1 MSYYKELKILGFRG
15 FSQECKIEFAIP
27 NQKEE
32 GSGLTILMGENN
44 SGKTSILEALRMID
58 IAKSNGNQ
66 IEISEGKRNRING
79 SSVKITLI
87 TEKEEEI
94 VLTTEDDS
102 PSAKLKFEKEI
113 MNKNNIYALKSKRE
127 MLTFD
132 YTSNGPLSKKQIR
145 EYSLDRDSHSNRV
158 REMFWSRL
166 KDIEKKNKKKEYSE
180 LIDAI
185 IGKKLEWVLEVNDAE
200 QNYIKYKINEKENHN
215 SEGIGDGIINV
226 FFLAEKLFESE
237 KGDLIVIDEP
247 ELSLHPSLQKNV
259 LKKLLK
265 VSKDRQIIIS
275 THSPYFID
283 SKAIINGA
291 KLIRIVKEE
300 EGIECYSL
308 NNVEIFKKSMENFSN
323 PHILG
328 LVAKEIFF
336 SGDKIILV
344 EGQEDV
350 VYYKKIFDE
359 FINVDTENDL
369 KEKTEK
375 VKNFLFGW
383 GCGGAENARNILEMF
398 REFGY
403 KKIFCILDGDK
414 KDKMEGLKKEYPE
427 YRFTTISKD
436 DIRDKKGKLKKKE
449 IEIIFGIFNSEKD
462 ENKRRRLED
471 LGSKEGLLKENGDF
485 KNNESKE
492 EMKEL
497 ILCMYDYFFEKQ

>member
-27 NQKEE
+27 NEKE
-32 GSGLTILMGENN
+32 GSGLTILVGENN
-44 SGKTSILEALRMID
+44 SGKTSILETLRMLD
-58 IAKSNGNQ
+58 IAKKNSNT
-66 IEISEGKRNRING
+66 IVISEGRRNSKN
-79 SSVKITLI
+79 SDSAKIVLI
-87 TEKEEEI
+87 TQEG
-94 VLTTEDDS
+94 
-102 PSAKLKFEKEI
+102 KEI
-113 MNKNNIYALKSKRE
+113 ILSTNGDTPNAILKMDNDTQLKIYSLKSKRE

-132 YTSNGPLSKKQIR
+132 FTSNNSLSREQIN
-145 EYSLDRDSHSNRV
+145 EYSLNRDSHSNR
-158 REMFWSRL
+158 EGENFWLRL
-166 KDIEKKNKKKEYSE
+166 KDIEKTNKKEEYSQ
-180 LIDAI
+180 LINEI
-185 IGKKLEWVLEVNDAE
+185 IGKKLKWVLEVNDAG

-226 FFLAEKLFESE
+226 FFLIEKLFESK

-291 KLIRIVKEE
+291 KLIRIVKKE

-359 FINVDTENDL
+359 FINVDAENDL

-414 KDKMEGLKKEYPE
+414 KDKMKGLKKEYPE

-449 IEIIFGIFNSEKD
+449 IDIIFEIFNSEKN
-462 ENKRRRLED
+462 ENKRKKLEN
-471 LGSKEGLLKENGDF
+471 LGSKEGLVKENGDF
-485 KNNESKE
+485 KNDESKE

>member
-27 NQKEE
+27 NEKEE
-32 GSGLTILMGENN
+32 GSGLTILVGENN
-44 SGKTSILEALRMID
+44 SGKTSILETLRMLD
-58 IAKSNGNQ
+58 IAKKNSDT
-66 IEISEGKRNRING
+66 IVISEGRRNSKN
-79 SSVKITLI
+79 SDSVKIVLI
-87 TEKEEEI
+87 TEEG
-94 VLTTEDDS
+94 
-102 PSAKLKFEKEI
+102 KEI
-113 MNKNNIYALKSKRE
+113 ILSTDGDTPNAILKMDNVTQLKIYSLKSKRE
-127 MLTFD
+127 MRTFD
-132 YTSNGPLSKKQIR
+132 FTSNNSLSREQIN
-145 EYSLDRDSHSNRV
+145 EYSLNRDSHSNR
-158 REMFWSRL
+158 EGENFWSRL
-166 KDIEKKNKKKEYSE
+166 KDIEKTNKKEEYSQ
-180 LIDAI
+180 LINEI
-185 IGKKLEWVLEVNDAE
+185 IGKKLKWVLEVNDAG

-226 FFLAEKLFESE
+226 FFLVEKLFESK

-265 VSKDRQIIIS
+265 VSKDIQIIIS

-308 NNVEIFKKSMENFSN
+308 NNVEIFKKSTENFSN

-414 KDKMEGLKKEYPE
+414 KNIVKELEKEYPN
-427 YRFTTISKD
+427 YRFKTISKD
-436 DIRDKKGKLKKKE
+436 DIRDKKGKLKKEE
-449 IEIIFGIFNSEKD
+449 IDKIFKIFISEED
-462 ENKRRRLED
+462 ETKRSNLKT
-471 LGSKEGLLKENGDF
+471 LGLKEGLLKENGDF
-485 KNNESKE
+485 KNDESKE

>member
-15 FSQECKIEFAIP
+15 FSKECSIEFAIP
-27 NQKEE
+27 NEKE
-32 GSGLTILMGENN
+32 GSGLTILVGENN
-44 SGKTSILEALRMID
+44 SGKTSILETLRMLD
-58 IAKSNGNQ
+58 IAKKNSNT
-66 IEISEGKRNRING
+66 IVISEGRRNSKNNDSI
-79 SSVKITLI
+79 KIVLI
-87 TEKEEEI
+87 TEEG
-94 VLTTEDDS
+94 
-102 PSAKLKFEKEI
+102 KEI
-113 MNKNNIYALKSKRE
+113 TLSTDGDTPNAILKMDNDTELKIYSLKSKRE
-127 MLTFD
+127 MSTFD
-132 YTSNGPLSKKQIR
+132 FTSNNSLSREQIN
-145 EYSLDRDSHSNRV
+145 EYNLNRDSHSNSQGQK
-158 REMFWSRL
+158 FWSRL
-166 KDIEKKNKKKEYSE
+166 KDIEKTNKKEKYSQ
-180 LIDAI
+180 LINEI
-185 IGKKLEWVLEVNDAE
+185 IGKKLKWVLEVNDAE
-200 QNYIKYKINEKENHN
+200 QNYIKYRINEKENHN

-226 FFLAEKLFESE
+226 FFLAEKLFDSK

-308 NNVEIFKKSMENFSN
+308 NNVEIFKKSMKNFSN

-427 YRFTTISKD
+427 YRFTTISRD

-449 IEIIFGIFNSEKD
+449 IDIIFGIFNSEKD
-462 ENKRRRLED
+462 ENKRKRLEA

-497 ILCMYDYFFEKQ
+497 ILCMYDYFNGN

>member
-27 NQKEE
+27 NEKE
-32 GSGLTILMGENN
+32 GSGLTILVGENN
-44 SGKTSILEALRMID
+44 SGKTSILETLRMLD
-58 IAKSNGNQ
+58 IAKKNSNT
-66 IEISEGKRNRING
+66 IVISEGRRNRQN
-79 SSVKITLI
+79 SNSVKIVLI
-87 TEKEEEI
+87 TEE
-94 VLTTEDDS
+94 
-102 PSAKLKFEKEI
+102 EKEI
-113 MNKNNIYALKSKRE
+113 ILSTDGDTPNAILKIDNNIQLKIYSLKSKRE
-127 MLTFD
+127 MNTFD
-132 YTSNGPLSKKQIR
+132 YIGNNPLNREQIN
-145 EYSLDRDSHSNRV
+145 EYSLNRDSHSNR
-158 REMFWSRL
+158 EGENFWSRL
-166 KDIEKKNKKKEYSE
+166 KDIEKTNKKEEYSQ
-180 LIDAI
+180 LIIEI
-185 IGKKLEWVLEVNDAE
+185 IGKKLKWVLEVNDAG

-226 FFLAEKLFESE
+226 FFLVEKLFDSK

-247 ELSLHPSLQKNV
+247 ELSLHPSLQKNI
-259 LKKLLK
+259 LKKLLEF
-265 VSKDRQIIIS
+265 SKEKQIIIS

-291 KLIRIVKEE
+291 KLIRVIKEE
-300 EGIECYSL
+300 KGIECYSS
-308 NNVEIFKKSMENFSN
+308 NNVEIFKKSMKNSSN

-383 GCGGAENARNILEMF
+383 GCGGAENAKNILEMF
-398 REFGY
+398 RAFGY

-414 KDKMEGLKKEYPE
+414 KDIVKELGKEYSN
-427 YRFTTISKD
+427 YRFKTISKD
-436 DIRDKKGKLKKKE
+436 DIRDKKGKLKKEE
-449 IEIIFGIFNSEKD
+449 IDKI
-462 ENKRRRLED
+462 
-471 LGSKEGLLKENGDF
+471 LKYL
-485 KNNESKE
+485 S
-492 EMKEL
+492 
-497 ILCMYDYFFEKQ
+497 